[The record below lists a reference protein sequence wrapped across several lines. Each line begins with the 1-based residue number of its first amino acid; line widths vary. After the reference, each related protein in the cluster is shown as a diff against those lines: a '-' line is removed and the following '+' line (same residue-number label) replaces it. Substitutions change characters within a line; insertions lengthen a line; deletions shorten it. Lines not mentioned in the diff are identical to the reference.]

1 MDPKEASENVAEKFT
16 RVMNATPS
24 PLGAWTDLGAASIL
38 SGVLLLAGLFAIRQS
53 NSTESLHAA
62 LAIAAIPL
70 AASLLLSATLRRSR
84 ATVVAWLASVP
95 FPIENVNAVLAGLGD
110 TIEVVFEPGTLLP
123 TRPSLQ
129 PKLEEISDD
138 VLFVS
143 ARPDERIIEIR
154 LGIIDSKYMPLRT
167 SHLRWKRLVEV
178 VERGLVPLSKT
189 APIAKVHVV

>member
-1 MDPKEASENVAEKFT
+1 MDPKEASESVAEKFT

-38 SGVLLLAGLFAIRQS
+38 SGIVLLAGLFAVRQS
-53 NSTESLHAA
+53 NRTGSLYTA

-70 AASLLLSATLRRSR
+70 AASALLSATLRRSR
-84 ATVVAWLASVP
+84 ATVVAWLASLP

-110 TIEVVFEPGTLLP
+110 TIEVVFEPGTALP

-129 PKLEEISDD
+129 PKLDEISDD
-138 VLFVS
+138 VLLVS
-143 ARPDERIIEIR
+143 SRPDERVIEIR

-167 SHLRWKRLVEV
+167 NHRRWKRLVEV
-178 VERGLVPLSKT
+178 VERGLVPLSKA

>member
-1 MDPKEASENVAEKFT
+1 MDPKEASESVAEKFT

-38 SGVLLLAGLFAIRQS
+38 SGILLLAGLFAVRQS
-53 NSTESLHAA
+53 SSTGSLYLA
-62 LAIAAIPL
+62 LAIAAIPIT
-70 AASLLLSATLRRSR
+70 ASLLLSATLRRSR

-110 TIEVVFEPGTLLP
+110 TIEVVFEPGTPLP

-129 PKLEEISDD
+129 PKLDEISDD

-143 ARPDERIIEIR
+143 ARPDERIVELR

-167 SHLRWKRLVEV
+167 SHSRWIRLVEV

-189 APIAKVHVV
+189 SPIEKVHVV